1 MKGVHYYD
9 GTWRNEAPLVAGPT
23 DLGFWSA
30 NNVFDGA
37 RAIGG
42 CAPDLDRHCARL
54 VRSAK
59 AIGLQPGLDAE
70 EVHTLCVEGI
80 RMLPADADYY
90 VRPMFFCRDGSL
102 LPETGTTLFALS
114 IFEMPMPPE
123 NAGRATLSPFRRAA
137 PDQAPTDSKAGALYP
152 NSQRARR
159 DAMGRGFQLA
169 VVLDPAG
176 NVAEFSHANLW
187 IAKDGVAVTPK
198 PNGTFLDGIT
208 KNRVAGLLQAAGV
221 QVEQRTVTVADLD
234 DADEIWMS
242 GNAGKIQTVTGWE
255 GRDLQPG
262 PVFRQA
268 RKLYWEFLE
277 TCRIVEAPVA
287 QRPVLQRTAT
297 A

>member
-1 MKGVHYYD
+1 MKAVHFYE
-9 GTWRNEAPLVAGPT
+9 GGWRNDPPLVAGPM

-37 RAIGG
+37 RAIHG

-54 VRSAK
+54 IRSAR
-59 AIGLQPGLDAE
+59 AIGLEPAMTAE
-70 EVHTLCVEGI
+70 EVHALCVEGI

-90 VRPMFFCRDGSL
+90 VRPMFFCREGSL
-102 LPETGTTLFALS
+102 LPETGETLFALS
-114 IFEMPMPPE
+114 IFEAPMPPE
-123 NAGRATLSPFRRAA
+123 NAGKATLSPYRRAA

-159 DAMGRGFQLA
+159 EAMNRGFQLA
-169 VVLDPAG
+169 VVLDPDG

-187 IAKDGVAVTPK
+187 IAKDGVAITPQA
-198 PNGTFLDGIT
+198 NGTFLDGIT
-208 KNRVAGLLQAAGV
+208 KNRVAGLLTAAGV
-221 QVEQRTVTVADLD
+221 PVEQRTLTVADLD

-255 GRDLQPG
+255 GRELQPG

-268 RKLYWEFLE
+268 RKLYWEFLQ
-277 TCRIVEAPVA
+277 TCRIVDEPAAEAGSA
-287 QRPVLQRTAT
+287 QRTAT

>member
-1 MKGVHYYD
+1 MNGVHYYE
-9 GTWRNEAPLVAGPT
+9 GSWRNEAPMVAGPT

-37 RAIGG
+37 RAIHG

-54 VRSAK
+54 IRSAA
-59 AIGLQPGLDAE
+59 AIGLQPDLTAE
-70 EVHTLCVEGI
+70 QVHGLCVDGI

-102 LPETGTTLFALS
+102 LPETGITLFALS
-114 IFEMPMPPE
+114 IVEMAMPPE
-123 NAGRATLSPFRRAA
+123 NAGRATLSRFRRAA

-159 DAMGRGFQLA
+159 DAMARGFQLA
-169 VVLDPAG
+169 VVLDPDG

-187 IAKDGVAVTPK
+187 LAKGGVAITPRA
-198 PNGTFLDGIT
+198 NGTFLDGIT
-208 KNRVAGLLQAAGV
+208 KNRVAGLLTAAGV
-221 QVEQRTVTVADLD
+221 PVEQRVVTVADLD
-234 DADEIWMS
+234 DADEIWMT
-242 GNAGKIQTVTGWE
+242 GNAGKVQTVTGWE

-268 RKLYWEFLE
+268 RELYWTFLD
-277 TCRIVEAPVA
+277 TCRIVDEPAMERAPA
-287 QRPVLQRTAT
+287 A
-297 A
+297 

>member
-1 MKGVHYYD
+1 MNGVHYYE
-9 GTWRNEAPLVAGPT
+9 GSWRNDPPLVAGPT

-37 RAIGG
+37 RSIHG

-54 VRSAK
+54 IRSAR
-59 AIGLQPGLDAE
+59 AIGLQPDLTGE
-70 EVHTLCVEGI
+70 QVHALCVEGI
-80 RMLPADADYY
+80 RMLPADTDYY

-102 LPETGTTLFALS
+102 LPETGTTVFTLS
-114 IFEMPMPPE
+114 VFEMPMPPE

-159 DAMGRGFQLA
+159 DAMSRGFQLA
-169 VVLDPAG
+169 VVLDPDG

-187 IAKDGVAVTPK
+187 LAKDGVAITPK
-198 PNGTFLDGIT
+198 ANGTFLDGIT
-208 KNRVAGLLQAAGV
+208 KNRVAGLLEAAGV
-221 QVEQRTVTVADLD
+221 QVEQRVVTVADLD

-255 GRDLQPG
+255 RRDLQPG

-268 RKLYWEFLE
+268 RELYWAFLQ
-277 TCRIVEAPVA
+277 TCRIVDEPVTDGGT
-287 QRPVLQRTAT
+287 VQRTAT